1 MGEHEVG
8 QKMLLAFAGKHFTPQ
23 MQAALRD
30 YRPAGITLFRHLNVD
45 HPAQVQALCADL
57 QRAARELGLP
67 PLLIAA
73 DQEGGQ
79 LMAVGEGVTPLPGN
93 MALGAAGSE
102 ALAEEAGAVL
112 GRELAAMGV
121 NVDYAPVCDV
131 NINPRNPVIGS
142 RSFGEDPQAVGRLA
156 AAVIR
161 GLQGAG
167 VAAAAKHFPGHGDT
181 DGDSHHGLPSVQ
193 HDLERLRRV
202 EFPPFQAAVAAGV
215 RMVMSAHV
223 ALPAV
228 DGADAPPATLSP
240 RILQGILRQELGFEG
255 VIVTDAMDMRA
266 IRQGEALGE
275 DALRAVTAGVDLLLV
290 TADPQDQRRVFEHLQ
305 QALRDGRLTPQALEA
320 SLRRTADL
328 RDWLSGFDA
337 PDWSAVGC
345 AAHQKTAE
353 TIAERALT
361 RVRDHNG
368 ILPLH
373 LGPEERLG
381 VVMPRPVDL
390 TPADTSSYVTP
401 QLAAELRKLH
411 PQVEEI
417 SVGHN
422 PSAEEIA
429 EALRRLEGCGAAVVG
444 TLNAFAAPG
453 QAELV
458 RQVLRLPMPVVA
470 AALRLPYDLA
480 VFPEAPAF
488 VSTYSLLPPS
498 MRALARALMG
508 QGDFWGRLPVSIEGL
523 YPLGHGLI

>member
-1 MGEHEVG
+1 MSDHEVG
-8 QKMLLAFAGKHFTPQ
+8 QKMLLAFAGKQLTPQ

-45 HPAQVQALCADL
+45 HPAQVQTLCADL

-202 EFPPFQAAVAAGV
+202 EFPPFHAAVAAGV

-320 SLRRTADL
+320 SLRRIAEL
-328 RDWLSGFDA
+328 RTWLAGFDT

-422 PSAEEIA
+422 PSAEEIG
-429 EALRRLEGCGAAVVG
+429 EALRRLEDCGAAVVG

-458 RQVLRLPMPVVA
+458 RQALRLPMPVVV
-470 AALRLPYDLA
+470 AALRLPYDLG
-480 VFPEAPAF
+480 VFPEAPVF
-488 VSTYSLLPPS
+488 VCTYSLLPPA